1 MSLTSTYG
9 YVEVLGQDLP
19 SYHKQLENRIK
30 YMKQLFAGIEQQV
43 AQDYDLSKKAK
54 NEANPTIP
62 DLPGRIFW
70 NTVGRG
76 GFSSSSWLPH

>member
-1 MSLTSTYG
+1 
-9 YVEVLGQDLP
+9 
-19 SYHKQLENRIK
+19 
-30 YMKQLFAGIEQQV
+30 MKQLFSGIEQQV

-70 NTVGRG
+70 NTVGKG